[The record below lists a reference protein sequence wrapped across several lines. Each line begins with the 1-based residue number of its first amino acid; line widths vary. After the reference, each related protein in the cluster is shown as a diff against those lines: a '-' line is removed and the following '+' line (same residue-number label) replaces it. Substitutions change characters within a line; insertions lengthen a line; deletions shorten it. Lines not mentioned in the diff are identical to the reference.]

1 MLHRALGAVQP
12 GHQRRVDRQPHAL
25 APYQPYFIAA
35 TLACLG
41 YGYWLVYQ
49 PGKVE
54 CAEGAA
60 CARPLPNHII
70 KASLVLATVLVTG
83 AIAFDLLAPLI
94 LKS

>member
-1 MLHRALGAVQP
+1 LPAS
-12 GHQRRVDRQPHAL
+12 
-25 APYQPYFIAA
+25 
-35 TLACLG
+35 G

-49 PGKVE
+49 PGKAA

-60 CARPLPNHII
+60 CGRPLPNHIV
-70 KASLVLATVLVTG
+70 KASLVLATVLVAG